1 MRRAEQGLVEIVRDF
16 VGAHQLWQSLVARYR
31 QGELRFEQLKEFV
44 GDDESSILFR
54 LKERCH
60 AQFRSDREDLALAMH
75 REALFDLA
83 VGSLFHEAMK
93 FRESFY
99 QQEVYGPKVRSLR
112 SSAGEEAA
120 VSLFMEFE
128 KILSGVSRRLEEGL
142 HEVEVLLGQTVEQLR
157 VLLLLHRENGFVA
170 RFLLENAKVVAEIFY
185 VPFDAL
191 LAEIYGSPA
200 EGYRTAGRSYLM
212 SGYYEAAIDALGA
225 ASEPGGDRLEFERL
239 SAYARGMAET
249 TRRVSS
255 NSRSGPSC
263 CRTTRP
269 SCGASRRT
277 PYRVWDSSQRAR
289 NASASR
295 PRPTRCSSDSARS
308 RPFRRPPRAHLMDPP
323 VASHVPSTRAQ
334 PAKSRRSYGSGCD
347 FAP

>member
-1 MRRAEQGLVEIVRDF
+1 MQRADQGLVEIVRDF
-16 VGAHQLWQSLVARYR
+16 VEAHQLWLSLVARYR
-31 QGELRFEQLKEFV
+31 KDELRFEQLKALV
-44 GDDESSILFR
+44 GEDESSVLFR

-93 FRESFY
+93 FRESLY
-99 QQEVYGPKVRSLR
+99 QREVYGPKVRALR

-170 RFLLENAKVVAEIFY
+170 RFLLENAKVAEEIFG
-185 VPFDAL
+185 VSFDAL
-191 LAEIYGSPA
+191 LAELYGSPA
-200 EGYRTAGRSYLM
+200 EGFRTAGRSYLM

-225 ASEPGGDRLEFERL
+225 ASERGGNRAECERL
-239 SAYARGMAET
+239 SAYALGMAAYL
-249 TRRVSS
+249 
-255 NSRSGPSC
+255 SREYAKS
-263 CRTTRP
+263 
-269 SCGASRRT
+269 
-277 PYRVWDSSQRAR
+277 VE
-289 NASASR
+289 
-295 PRPTRCSSDSARS
+295 
-308 RPFRRPPRAHLMDPP
+308 HLAKWAESLQDDPP
-323 VASHVPSTRAQ
+323 ELRRLAQ
-334 PAKSRRSYGSGCD
+334 DAVSRVGQLAEGEERGRIEAAAGALLERLSAKSTVPP
-347 FAP
+347 AA